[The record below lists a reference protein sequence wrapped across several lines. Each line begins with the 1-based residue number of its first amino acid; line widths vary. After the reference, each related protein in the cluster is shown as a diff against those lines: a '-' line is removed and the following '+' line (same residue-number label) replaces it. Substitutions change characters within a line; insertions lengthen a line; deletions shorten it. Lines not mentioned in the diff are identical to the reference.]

1 VNRRPP
7 RGAVPGPL
15 PRSPFSLVDEL
26 SCYYDA
32 PAEPNNIH
40 LEVLLPG
47 PVDYLALR
55 QAVAGALTAAPRA
68 NGRMADGHALRCRY
82 AWEFPPVPD
91 VDPLS
96 RATWSDERELAAVR
110 ARFLASSPPLRT
122 SPPVRLLLASGPG
135 ASCVMLN
142 AHHAAL
148 DGISSLELLRDIAGR
163 YSALTGAAI
172 RDSAGD
178 RAPADMPPCPPAQD
192 LAPAAP
198 PASVPLSEALSG
210 TAARATGRAHVR
222 AILRYPA
229 ARIAPERQR
238 RERRDGHGL
247 RLLPVP
253 ALPRPAGATVNDV
266 LVAALIA
273 TVSRW
278 NAAHR
283 RPRRTI
289 RITVPVNARGPGLRA
304 VAGNHTRL
312 ATVTAEPKTAAG
324 DLSSLLAAVTRQ
336 TSAIRQARPARAS
349 AGALG
354 LAPQWC
360 PVALKRLAV
369 RFALRAIG
377 RVACDTAML
386 TNLGNVTGPPWSGPR
401 GPVRMVFSSP
411 AHMPRGV
418 SVAAVTADGELQ
430 LGFRYRYALLDEA
443 AAARFVA
450 AYAATL
456 DELTKGAGP
465 RSRAGAEIEGGDT
478 GGPAGSA
485 AEDPGMPGRQ
495 GLPHVL
501 RRRGP
506 AVQPAA
512 EARLPDKGRRPGDA
526 GGARRAGPRAGA

>member
-7 RGAVPGPL
+7 RGAATGPL

-26 SCYYDA
+26 SCYYDT

-40 LEVLLPG
+40 LEVLVPG
-47 PVDYLALR
+47 PVDYRALR

-68 NGRMADGHALRCRY
+68 NGRMAVGHALRCRY

-96 RATWSDERELAAVR
+96 RATWSDERELATVR
-110 ARFLASSPPLRT
+110 TRFLASSPPLRT

-135 ASCVMLN
+135 ASCVILN

-148 DGISSLELLRDIAGR
+148 DGISCLELLRDIAGR
-163 YSALTGAAI
+163 YSALIG
-172 RDSAGD
+172 DSS
-178 RAPADMPPCPPAQD
+178 RARPPADMPPWPPAQD
-192 LAPAAP
+192 LALAAP
-198 PASVPLSEALSG
+198 PASVPPPEPLPR
-210 TAARATGRAHVR
+210 TAARATGRAHNR
-222 AILRYPA
+222 AALRYPA

-238 RERRDGHGL
+238 RERRDGYGL

-273 TVSRW
+273 TISRW

-283 RPRRTI
+283 RLRRTI
-289 RITVPVNARGPGLRA
+289 RITVPVNARGPGLRV

-336 TSAIRQARPARAS
+336 TSAVRQARPARAS
-349 AGALG
+349 AGTLG
-354 LAPQWC
+354 LAPGWC

-377 RVACDTAML
+377 RVVCDTAML
-386 TNLGNVTGPPWSGPR
+386 TNLGNVTDPPWSGQR

-418 SVAAVTADGELQ
+418 SVAAVTADGQLQ

-443 AAARFVA
+443 AAARFAA

-485 AEDPGMPGRQ
+485 AEDPRMPGGQ

-506 AVQPAA
+506 AVQPEA
-512 EARLPDKGRRPGDA
+512 EACIPDKGGRPGDA
-526 GGARRAGPRAGA
+526 GGARRAGR